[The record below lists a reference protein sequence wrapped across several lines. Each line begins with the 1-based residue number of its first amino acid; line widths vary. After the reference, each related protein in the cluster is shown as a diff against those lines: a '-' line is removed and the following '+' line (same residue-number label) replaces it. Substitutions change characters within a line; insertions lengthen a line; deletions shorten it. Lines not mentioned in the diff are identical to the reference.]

1 MARMNWCDK
10 NHRNYPET
18 VLIFSNR
25 PLHDLHECE
34 IKAKALSPPYK
45 RTYLIQNY
53 FEPTIFWFVNI
64 SSRFFA
70 FVDLVSFVHFC
81 PIISSTIKDR
91 W

>member
-1 MARMNWCDK
+1 MAHINWCDK

-25 PLHDLHECE
+25 PLLDLHECE
-34 IKAKALSPPYK
+34 IKAKALSPHYK

-53 FEPTIFWFVNI
+53 FEPNISCFVNI

-70 FVDLVSFVHFC
+70 FVHPVSFVDFRTM
-81 PIISSTIKDR
+81 ISSTIKDR

>member
-45 RTYLIQNY
+45 RTYLIQKY
-53 FEPTIFWFVNI
+53 FEPNISSFANI
-64 SSRFFA
+64 SSRLFA
-70 FVDLVSFVHFC
+70 LFHLVSFVHFC

>member
-1 MARMNWCDK
+1 MARMKWCDK

-25 PLHDLHECE
+25 TLLDLHECE

-53 FEPTIFWFVNI
+53 FEPNISCFANI
-64 SSRFFA
+64 SSRFFLCSSSIFCA
-70 FVDLVSFVHFC
+70 FC
-81 PIISSTIKDR
+81 PMISSTIKDR
-91 W
+91 